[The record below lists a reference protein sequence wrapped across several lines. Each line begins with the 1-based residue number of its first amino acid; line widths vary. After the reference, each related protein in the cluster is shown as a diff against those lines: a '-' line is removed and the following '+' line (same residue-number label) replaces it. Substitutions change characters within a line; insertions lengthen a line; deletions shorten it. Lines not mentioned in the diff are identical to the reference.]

1 MYITSPEAEK
11 YDFYS
16 TLLLCPSM
24 DTDMTANVHFVPYAE
39 HNPVSEFAA
48 VKI

>member
-16 TLLLCPSM
+16 TFLLCPAM
-24 DTDMTANVHFVPYAE
+24 GTDMTANVHFRPYAE
-39 HNPVSEFAA
+39 YNPVSEFAA
-48 VKI
+48 LKI